1 MSVQQTGTVDV
12 ARAAYKSA
20 WQEFINLTALS
31 ADERTVGANRLRWY
45 IHLMTEV
52 GERDP
57 SKIARSALG
66 MTRQYEQITRSK
78 ARVALDIS
86 PAER

>member
-1 MSVQQTGTVDV
+1 MSVQQTGTADV
-12 ARAAYKSA
+12 ARAAYESA

-45 IHLMTEV
+45 IRLMTEV

-78 ARVALDIS
+78 ARVALNIS

>member
-1 MSVQQTGTVDV
+1 MPVDQTSEITHS
-12 ARAAYKSA
+12 AYELA
-20 WQEFINLTALS
+20 WQEFINFAGLS
-31 ADERTVGANRLRWY
+31 VDERRTGTNQLRWY
-45 IHLMTEV
+45 ILMIAV

-78 ARVALDIS
+78 SRVGPSIYSAR
-86 PAER
+86 R

>member
-1 MSVQQTGTVDV
+1 MPVKNVGTADLARVAYEVAWREFVGLTG
-12 ARAAYKSA
+12 
-20 WQEFINLTALS
+20 LTS
-31 ADERTVGANRLRWY
+31 EEMRTGSNQLRWY
-45 IHLMTEV
+45 IRLMTTV

-78 ARVALDIS
+78 ARVAPTIPQAS
-86 PAER
+86 R

>member
-1 MSVQQTGTVDV
+1 MSVEQTTEI
-12 ARAAYKSA
+12 AHSAYEKA
-20 WQEFINLTALS
+20 CQEFINLAGLS
-31 ADERTVGANRLRWY
+31 ADERRTGTNQLRWY
-45 IHLMTEV
+45 IRLMTAV

-78 ARVALDIS
+78 ARVGPSIY
-86 PAER
+86 PAWR